1 MRNYFE
7 FTKAK
12 HFITKHDIL
21 QCEKKKIIT
30 WHFKFKEEVK
40 EHSYQSTIL
49 FSTTSNIQ
57 SWEFSQDSS
66 SHSTSK
72 K

>member
-12 HFITKHDIL
+12 HFTTKHDIL

-30 WHFKFKEEVK
+30 WHFQFKEEVK
-40 EHSYQSTIL
+40 EHS
-49 FSTTSNIQ
+49 
-57 SWEFSQDSS
+57 
-66 SHSTSK
+66 
-72 K
+72 